1 MLQYFIIDK
10 QEAEIMISNP
20 IAPRQSDY
28 HEIVWI
34 QKGSAN
40 FIIDGDQ
47 HSVMS
52 NSFFIFPKGRY
63 HQFLPN
69 KLVEGQVIR
78 FSESSIDHFPR
89 LLFSKFNQI
98 SEVIINDPDNISLT
112 LLFKAFELEYNH
124 NKKKSPIITY
134 LLKTILYKLNQI
146 KQQQFPY
153 QKTHIY
159 SIDLFDRFQIL
170 LDKYITQHRKITFY
184 SNKLNVTRR
193 KLGETIKSIMNDTT
207 ENIIAK
213 RLLIEIKRRLIY
225 STENIGQIAYDL
237 KFEDNSYFT
246 KFFKK
251 LTKITPKEF
260 RRNNKLTQ

>member
-1 MLQYFIIDK
+1 MLQYFVIDK
-10 QEAEIMISNP
+10 QEAEKMISNP

-34 QKGSAN
+34 QKGSAH

-47 HSVMS
+47 QSVMS
-52 NSFFIFPKGRY
+52 NSIFIFPKGRY
-63 HQFLPN
+63 HQFLP
-69 KLVEGQVIR
+69 KELVEGQVIR
-78 FSESSIDHFPR
+78 FSESIIDHFPR

-98 SEVIINDPDNISLT
+98 SEVIINESDNNSLS

-124 NKKKSPIITY
+124 NKETSTTITH
-134 LLKTILYKLNQI
+134 LLKTLLYKLNQI

-153 QKTHIY
+153 QKTQLY

-184 SNKLNVTRR
+184 SNELNVTPR
-193 KLGETIKSIMNDTT
+193 KLGETVKSIMNDTT
-207 ENIIAK
+207 KNIIAK
-213 RLLIEIKRRLIY
+213 RLLIEIKRRLTY